1 MSSLNI
7 DAFEHKTEG
16 LERGFPF
23 IFNSTPMKEL
33 IPSPYIEVGI
43 DLSKDKLDVAFDGK
57 MISVSND
64 TKGIH
69 SLFLKLSYLQESY
82 RLNCEATGP
91 YSRILVG
98 ECLKSKIPISIV
110 NPCSVRNFAR
120 ASGQVAKTD
129 KIDALLIARYAK
141 TFNPELVGDTW
152 FQKIRLSQ
160 FLQRID
166 FLTATRARCKASLDS
181 YNDPEILKEI
191 RREICAL
198 DKRIETYQAKI
209 DREISQNKELNERR
223 EKLKEIKGVGEN
235 TSTTLIITVP
245 ELGSMNRK
253 EVAALFGLAPMNKD
267 SGRVTGKRM
276 IKHGRSRPR
285 RALYMAA
292 LSACRHHPS
301 LSQYYKKIRENGK
314 PAKVALV
321 AIARKLAIM
330 LNTSLKIPSQT

>member
-1 MSSLNI
+1 
-7 DAFEHKTEG
+7 
-16 LERGFPF
+16 
-23 IFNSTPMKEL
+23 MKEFT
-33 IPSPYIEVGI
+33 PSPYIEVGI
-43 DLSKDKLDVAFDGK
+43 DLSKDKLDVALNGK
-57 MISVSND
+57 IIAVSND
-64 TKGIH
+64 TKGINT
-69 SLFLKLSYLQESY
+69 LFSKLSALQEPY

-91 YSRILVG
+91 YSRLLVG
-98 ECLKSKIPISIV
+98 LSLKGKIPISIV
-110 NPCSVRNFAR
+110 NPRAVRSFAR
-120 ASGQVAKTD
+120 AAGQLAKTD
-129 KIDALLIARYAK
+129 QIDALLIARYAK
-141 TFNPELVGDTW
+141 TFNPELVGDAW
-152 FQKIRLSQ
+152 FGKMRLSQ

-181 YNDPEILKEI
+181 YDDPEILKEI
-191 RREICAL
+191 RREISAL

-209 DREISQNKELNERR
+209 DREISQNKELNARR

-235 TSTTLIITVP
+235 TSTTLVITMP

-267 SGRVTGKRM
+267 SGKVTGKRM

-292 LSACRHHPS
+292 LSACRHHPT

-330 LNTSLKIPSQT
+330 LNTSLKVSSQT